1 MSRTRKLVQRDG
13 IVPGFYPLIFAATMK
28 EFISKILPATVVGKC
43 EPIVFSHIAQ
53 SHRDSPPSLPHP
65 AHLGLLACH
74 EQWLITSLSPGGGV
88 GQSLKNTWLCSSH
101 AYIFMQN
108 QDLLLHVLLKKC
120 EKGLTYRGTYN
131 LHGLEHSVCLCNVLS
146 SPLSYQCILWH
157 CFNGCLVNPLHM
169 LT

>member
-1 MSRTRKLVQRDG
+1 M
-13 IVPGFYPLIFAATMK
+13 
-28 EFISKILPATVVGKC
+28 
-43 EPIVFSHIAQ
+43 
-53 SHRDSPPSLPHP
+53 
-65 AHLGLLACH
+65 
-74 EQWLITSLSPGGGV
+74 

-120 EKGLTYRGTYN
+120 EKGLTYKGTYN
-131 LHGLEHSVCLCNVLS
+131 LRSLKHSVCLCNVLS
-146 SPLSYQCILWH
+146 PPPSYWYILWH